1 MAALSRASVPPRAK
15 PAAENSGGDQR
26 GGPVDGLGGHQS
38 SGDARAHRPESAD
51 ADAEQDPGRCYH
63 GHAGGR
69 RCQDVGGGTEQR
81 ESDQD
86 LTPVEPSRG
95 DGDQGSSDRSHQA
108 GYDDDQADGGFSD
121 APSTWL

>member
-15 PAAENSGGDQR
+15 PAAEIPAVISE
-26 GGPVDGLGGHQS
+26 V
-38 SGDARAHRPESAD
+38 ARWTASAGTSRAATPAPSAD
-51 ADAEQDPGRCYH
+51 ADAEQDPGRCHH

-69 RCQDVGGGTEQR
+69 RCQDVGGGDEQR
-81 ESDQD
+81 EGDQD

-95 DGDQGSSDRSHQA
+95 DGDQGSRDRSHQA

-121 APSTWL
+121 APST

>member
-1 MAALSRASVPPRAK
+1 MISEVARWTASAGTSRAATPAPIAQNPPTPMPSRTL
-15 PAAENSGGDQR
+15 AAAITAM
-26 GGPVDGLGGHQS
+26 L
-38 SGDARAHRPESAD
+38 
-51 ADAEQDPGRCYH
+51 
-63 GHAGGR
+63 GR